1 MSSNFNLSN
10 ETAPALEDQDDSFP
24 LMDALP
30 PLPGQESSYSL
41 SYTCV
46 GSFERSQL
54 GGEETDMPNLD
65 DNSVEVEEILAGR
78 GTFHLDDNRN
88 VSVYISPATS
98 ISCVI
103 LANDLSLRIIQNGQP
118 ISSMDMIQQSSLNS
132 ARHHQV

>member
-24 LMDALP
+24 LMDSLPP

-65 DNSVEVEEILAGR
+65 DNSVEVEELLAGR
-78 GTFHLDDNRN
+78 GTFQLDDNAN
-88 VSVYISPATS
+88 VSVHISPVAS
-98 ISCVI
+98 VSFV
-103 LANDLSLRIIQNGQP
+103 
-118 ISSMDMIQQSSLNS
+118 
-132 ARHHQV
+132 

>member
-10 ETAPALEDQDDSFP
+10 ETAPALEEDRDDPFP
-24 LMDALP
+24 LMDALPP

-41 SYTCV
+41 DARA

-78 GTFHLDDNRN
+78 GTFQLLDDNTN
-88 VSVYISPATS
+88 VSVYLSCHLCFCSPYIT
-98 ISCVI
+98 C
-103 LANDLSLRIIQNGQP
+103 
-118 ISSMDMIQQSSLNS
+118 
-132 ARHHQV
+132 